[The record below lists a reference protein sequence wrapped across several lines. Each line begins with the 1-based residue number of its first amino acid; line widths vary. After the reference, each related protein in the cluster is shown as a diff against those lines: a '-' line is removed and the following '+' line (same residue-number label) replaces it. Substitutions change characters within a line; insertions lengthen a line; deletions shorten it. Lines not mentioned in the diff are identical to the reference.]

1 MQIRRRS
8 GQGIVH
14 SEVDVKKWA
23 ERLPSVQAV
32 RPRCCSGCGAA
43 SCPYGQ
49 PMVLVG
55 HGTRERQVRGPLW
68 PGMKPGVL
76 VLRVRRY
83 RCRKCAAI
91 TTVLPRGLVARRYY
105 SGGAIALALL
115 LLGVRGQSMQQ
126 VRRAVCA
133 WQVSF
138 EAPGQ
143 WNTVSQWLQAICE
156 KRLYA
161 QVRPWPPAFG
171 LRQRAER
178 VATTLLSYA
187 PASLGP
193 LGPEEQVF
201 VGAGLAA

>member
-23 ERLPSVQAV
+23 ERLPSAQAV

-43 SCPYGQ
+43 SCPHGQ
-49 PMVLVG
+49 PVVLVG
-55 HGTRERQVRGPLW
+55 HGKRERQVRGPLW

-83 RCRKCAAI
+83 RCRRCGAI
-91 TTVLPRGLVARRYY
+91 TTVLPRGLLARRYY
-105 SGGAIALALL
+105 SGGAIALGLL
-115 LLGVRGQSMQQ
+115 LLGVRGQSVQQ
-126 VRRAVCA
+126 VRSAVCA
-133 WQVSF
+133 WPVSF
-138 EAPGQ
+138 ESPGQ
-143 WNTVSQWLQAICE
+143 WNTVSKWLQAICE
-156 KRLYA
+156 KRLYP

-171 LRQRAER
+171 LRQKAER

-187 PASLGP
+187 PPSLGDTA
-193 LGPEEQVF
+193 LEEQVF

>member
-23 ERLPSVQAV
+23 ERLPSAQAV

-43 SCPYGQ
+43 SCPHGQ
-49 PMVLVG
+49 PLVLLG

-68 PGMKPGVL
+68 PGTKPGVL
-76 VLRVRRY
+76 MVRVRRY
-83 RCRKCAAI
+83 RCRKCGAI

-115 LLGVRGQSMQQ
+115 LLGVRGHSMQQ
-126 VRRAVCA
+126 VRGAVCA

-138 EAPGQ
+138 ESPGQ
-143 WNTVSQWLQAICE
+143 WNTVSQWLRAVFE
-156 KRLYA
+156 KRLYPK
-161 QVRPWPPAFG
+161 VRPWPPAFG
-171 LRQRAER
+171 FRQRAER

-193 LGPEEQVF
+193 IGLEEQVF